1 MAWHIV
7 MVQQNLRPLNLGAH
21 SLNCSQ
27 ELRYNNSCL
36 IISSN
41 SSFRRKKYIIKVRKR
56 TKIRKRFN
64 QVPHLTQDTT
74 WESNKNI
81 PCISQTIIA
90 IFYLY
95 QQTWKSTILSASSV
109 VSQPFLKRFIHF
121 KITPYD
127 KQVSS

>member
-1 MAWHIV
+1 MAWHII
-7 MVQQNLRPLNLGAH
+7 MVQQNLRPLNLGAL
-21 SLNCSQ
+21 SLNSSQ

-36 IISSN
+36 IVSSN

-90 IFYLY
+90 ITLPLPADLEINDFVCLFGCF
-95 QQTWKSTILSASSV
+95 STV
-109 VSQPFLKRFIHF
+109 LKEIHSLQNNA
-121 KITPYD
+121 IR
-127 KQVSS
+127 